1 MSVNLL
7 DIKNLSVHYHGVE
20 ALRKISLSIDCSDYI
35 GLAGPNG
42 SGKTTMVKALLGLV
56 PFTGTITYQSKS
68 LREFV
73 ASEHIGYLPQ
83 KMSFLDQR
91 FPATAKEVVVSGVL
105 CCKKFPKFLNRNDYK
120 AADRAM
126 ELLGITNL
134 ADRLIGRL
142 SGGQQQRVL
151 LARAL
156 VHNPSFLILDEPTEA
171 LDPQSREA
179 LYSTV
184 EKLNKENGVTIL
196 LVSHD
201 VASIGKYASKL
212 IYMDR
217 ELVFYGTVEEF
228 CTSSKMEEYFG
239 AGQHI
244 LKHSYHESMTSNR
257 KVL

>member
-1 MSVNLL
+1 MSINLL
-7 DIKNLSVHYHGVE
+7 EIKDLGVQYHGVE
-20 ALRKISLSIDCSDYI
+20 ALRKISLSIDRGDYV

-56 PFTGTITYQSKS
+56 PFAGTIKYQSKS

-91 FPATAKEVVVSGVL
+91 FPATAKEVVVSGVY
-105 CCKKFPKFLNRNDYK
+105 CCKKFPKFLNRSDYE
-120 AADRAM
+120 AADQAM
-126 ELLGITNL
+126 ELLGIEDL

-156 VHNPSFLILDEPTEA
+156 VHNPRFLILDEPTEA

-184 EKLNKENGVTIL
+184 ERLNKEHGVTIL

-201 VASIGKYASKL
+201 VASIGQYSSKL
-212 IYMDR
+212 IYLDR
-217 ELVFYGTVEEF
+217 ELVFYGTFDEF
-228 CTSSKMEEYFG
+228 CTSPKMTEYFG
-239 AGQHI
+239 PGQHLI
-244 LKHSYHESMTSNR
+244 CHRH
-257 KVL
+257 

>member
-7 DIKNLSVHYHGVE
+7 EINNLSVQYHGVE
-20 ALRKISLSIDCSDYI
+20 ALRKISLKIDRGDYV

-56 PFTGTITYQSKS
+56 PFAGKIKYQSRS

-91 FPATAKEVVVSGVL
+91 FPATVKEVVVSGVY
-105 CCKKFPKFLNRNDYK
+105 CCKKFPKFLNRDDHE
-120 AADRAM
+120 AADQAM
-126 ELLGITNL
+126 EMLGVTNL
-134 ADRLIGRL
+134 ADRMIGRL

-156 VHNPSFLILDEPTEA
+156 VHNPRFLILDEPTEA

-179 LYSTV
+179 LYAAV
-184 EKLNKENGVTIL
+184 ERLNKKNDITIL

-201 VASIGKYASKL
+201 VAAIGKYASKL
-212 IYMDR
+212 IYLDR
-217 ELVFYGTVEEF
+217 ELVFYGTVEDF
-228 CTSSKMEEYFG
+228 STSAKMTEYFG
-239 AGQHI
+239 AVQHLI
-244 LKHSYHESMTSNR
+244 AHR
-257 KVL
+257 Q